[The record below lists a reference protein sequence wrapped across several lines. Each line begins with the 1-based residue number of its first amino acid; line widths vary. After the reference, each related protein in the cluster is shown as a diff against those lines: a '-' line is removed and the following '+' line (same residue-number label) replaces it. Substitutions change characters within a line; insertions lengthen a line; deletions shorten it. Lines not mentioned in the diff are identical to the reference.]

1 MSRRRKLARHPNPR
15 ENDRC
20 FWWHDE
26 EQFKGKKDGEVFFK
40 RSSKMSSCG
49 AGLSSSIRVKRRV
62 LTEEYNNF
70 LILFTFIMV
79 SQSFNN

>member
-26 EQFKGKKDGEVFFK
+26 EQFKGKKDREVFLK
-40 RSSKMSSCG
+40 RSSKMSSC
-49 AGLSSSIRVKRRV
+49 SKRGRTKR
-62 LTEEYNNF
+62 TESLY
-70 LILFTFIMV
+70 IKI
-79 SQSFNN
+79 